1 MKARSELQPVN
12 ASRGGEVGSS
22 FLAGSPSGRLAVSHR
37 LSRHVLQRY
46 LVAYLFILPV
56 LLLYVVF
63 VLRPTVQTFWLAF
76 YEWNGIAAHREWVGL
91 GNFQR
96 LLGDP
101 IFWQALQHSLIWTA
115 VVVAFNLGVGL
126 AAAALLAG
134 NIRGR
139 LLFRLG
145 YFLPVVQASVVTA
158 MIWRWIYAPT
168 GVLNSALETLGLG
181 FLTRGW
187 LGDFAVVLP
196 ALAIAS
202 SWMTFGLS
210 VVILLAGM
218 QSIDPTLYDA
228 ARVDGAGYGRMFLDI
243 TIPSL
248 RNTITIVILLALVDA
263 FKVFDIIWAT
273 TQGGPIRA
281 TEVLSTYLF
290 KEGFQQN
297 QYGYGSAIAVAL
309 ALIILVS
316 SILNLT
322 LRERGDD

>member
-1 MKARSELQPVN
+1 MAVQPISQPVE
-12 ASRGGEVGSS
+12 GVGAAR
-22 FLAGSPSGRLAVSHR
+22 AGRFHLH
-37 LSRHVLQRY
+37 RHVLQRY
-46 LVAYLFILPV
+46 VVAYLFILPV
-56 LLLYVVF
+56 LLLYIVF
-63 VLRPTVQTFWLAF
+63 VLRPTLQTFWLAF
-76 YEWNGIAAHREWVGL
+76 YEWNGISIDREWVGL
-91 GNFQR
+91 ANFQR
-96 LLGDP
+96 LFVDP

-115 VVVAFNLGVGL
+115 VVVTFNLVVGL
-126 AAAALLAG
+126 IAAALLAG
-134 NIRGR
+134 SIRGR
-139 LLFRLG
+139 LILQLG
-145 YFLPVVQASVVTA
+145 YFLPVVQASIVTA

-168 GVLNSALETLGLG
+168 GVLNTGLETLGLG
-181 FLTRGW
+181 FLARGW

-228 ARVDGAGYGRMFLDI
+228 ARVDGAGHGRMFLDI

-273 TQGGPIRA
+273 TEGGPIRA

-290 KEGFQQN
+290 KEGFQKN

-309 ALIILVS
+309 SLIILVS

-322 LRERGDD
+322 IRERGDD

>member
-1 MKARSELQPVN
+1 MAVQPYSPTIEGVRGKPQAR
-12 ASRGGEVGSS
+12 
-22 FLAGSPSGRLAVSHR
+22 RLK
-37 LSRHVLQRY
+37 RHTLQRY

-56 LLLYVVF
+56 VLLYAIF
-63 VLRPTVQTFWLAF
+63 VLRPTLQTFWLAF
-76 YEWNGIAAHREWVGL
+76 YNWNGISADREWVGL
-91 GNFQR
+91 ANFQR
-96 LLGDP
+96 LLTDP
-101 IFWQALQHSLIWTA
+101 IFWQALQHSVIWA
-115 VVVAFNLGVGL
+115 VIVVAFNLIVGL
-126 AAAALLAG
+126 VAAALLASS
-134 NIRGR
+134 IRGR
-139 LLFRLG
+139 LIFRLG
-145 YFLPVVQASVVTA
+145 YFLPVVQASIVTA

-168 GVLNSALETLGLG
+168 GVLNTGLDAIGLG
-181 FLTRGW
+181 FLARGW
-187 LGDFAVVLP
+187 LGDFTVVLP

-218 QSIDPTLYDA
+218 QGIDPTLYDA
-228 ARVDGAGYGRMFLDI
+228 ARVDGAGPARMFLDI

-273 TQGGPIRA
+273 TEGGPIRS

-309 ALIILVS
+309 SLIILVS
-316 SILNLT
+316 SILNLAI
-322 LRERGDD
+322 RERGDD